1 MHWMVCLVYFGPLH
15 PDFYYGHIAFDKPSL
30 ESFLAGIKA
39 HSARGSCKL
48 QQAVEDVGGMIP
60 CEMLRSTAQNVRKRA
75 KACIVASGGHIELLV
90 KLS

>member
-39 HSARGSCKL
+39 HSARSNCRTVTG
-48 QQAVEDVGGMIP
+48 
-60 CEMLRSTAQNVRKRA
+60 
-75 KACIVASGGHIELLV
+75 SGGCWRNDPRRDAEKHSSKCAQTRKGV
-90 KLS
+90 H

>member
-1 MHWMVCLVYFGPLH
+1 MYFGPLH

-39 HSARGSCKL
+39 HKNKAHSARGSCKL

-60 CEMLRSTAQNVRKRA
+60 CKMLRSTAQNVRKRA
-75 KACIVASGGHIELLV
+75 KACIEASGGHIELLV